1 MPVEASKAAATR
13 AAVKLR
19 IMSISCGFFLHG
31 LAVSNRKWARRG
43 GISNIDWCSV
53 RSRRQIVWGSGLV
66 PALLAQD
73 ATDEQTTYGPE
84 QRDDDD
90 NFVHC

>member
-1 MPVEASKAAATR
+1 LIGVR
-13 AAVKLR
+13 YD
-19 IMSISCGFFLHG
+19 
-31 LAVSNRKWARRG
+31 LADRLFG
-43 GISNIDWCSV
+43 
-53 RSRRQIVWGSGLV
+53 GSGLV
-66 PALLAQD
+66 PAPLAQD